1 MTAIRSGTHRTA
13 MAAAGVLAA
22 TTIGGC
28 SLFGDAVQQQW
39 EDRPSLASCGRVD
52 LGVGEQLED
61 TSRTQVDCL
70 TTALASGAG
79 GELVVTFVTTEGDP
93 ITEYLRV
100 TRARTTEVYIDA
112 SKDRFSDGKWSYAAC
127 PNPTSALD
135 TSC

>member
-1 MTAIRSGTHRTA
+1 MVSTRGGRRLRAATATLA
-13 MAAAGVLAA
+13 VAAALA
-22 TTIGGC
+22 GC
-28 SLFGDAVQQQW
+28 SMFGDAVQRQW
-39 EDRPSLASCGRVD
+39 EDRAPLPSCGRVD

-61 TSRTQVDCL
+61 TQRTQVDCL

-100 TRARTTEVYIDA
+100 TPARTTEVYSDA
-112 SKDRFSDGKWSYAAC
+112 SKDRFGDGTWSFARC